1 MPLVYNTFEQIP
13 PDGGKEDFIMSEVL
27 LRKDV
32 PAQAQW
38 QTSHIYA
45 SQEEW
50 EKDFQWVQ
58 EKAKELA
65 AYAGTLKNGKDTVLS
80 LLKTYAESSEHLSRL
95 YTYASCNLNVDNGEP
110 FYQGLMARTQTLYA
124 QYSAAVAFLS
134 PELLKL
140 PKATLKSYIADPDFA
155 DFDAILKDL
164 ERMRPHTLSS
174 EVETLLASG
183 QEVFGATGNVYDMLT
198 DVDMSLGKVK
208 DEDGKMVELT
218 HARYGSM
225 LESPNRAVRKAA
237 YERMMKAYAAY
248 GSTFAATYAGNVKGD
263 VFLARAHG
271 YQSAREAALYP
282 DDIPVSV
289 YDNLLKAVHEALPV
303 LHAYCGMRKEAFG
316 IPTVHMYDLYAPMT
330 KDFQMKLSFDEA
342 YELLLEGVAPLG
354 KDYQDVVRSAKNGGW
369 IDVYET
375 KGKTTGAYS
384 NGSAYGVHP
393 YVLLNFRPELD
404 GLLTLAHEMGHAM
417 HSYYSNHTQPFIKSD
432 YTIFVAEVASTC
444 NEVLTINALRKKFA
458 GNQAAQQALI
468 GRLLEGFRTTVFR
481 QTMFAEFEM
490 KAHAMEEAGQPLT
503 RESLNAMYYDLNKQY
518 YGGGCRVDKVVEN
531 EWMRI
536 PHFYRSFYVYKYATS
551 FCAAVALADK
561 ILHGTPEDVA
571 AYRRFLTLGGSMS
584 PIEELKTVGIDMST
598 PAPIE
603 AALDVFA
610 SLLADFQG

>member
-1 MPLVYNTFEQIP
+1 
-13 PDGGKEDFIMSEVL
+13 MSEVL

-32 PAQAQW
+32 PAQAKW
-38 QTSHIYA
+38 QTSHVYA
-45 SQEEW
+45 SQEDW
-50 EKDFQWVQ
+50 EKDFQWIQ

-65 AYAGTLKNGKDTVLS
+65 AYAGTLKNGKDVVLS
-80 LLKTYAESSEHLSRL
+80 LLKTYAEANEHLSRL
-95 YTYASCNLNVDNGEP
+95 YTYASCNLNVDNGDS
-110 FYQGLMARTQTLYA
+110 FYQGVMARAQSLYA

-155 DFDAILKDL
+155 DFDTILKDL

-198 DVDMSLGKVK
+198 DVDMSLGKVR
-208 DEDGKMVELT
+208 DESGKQVELT

-237 YERMMKAYAAY
+237 YERMMKAYGAY

-263 VFLARAHG
+263 VFLARAHV

-303 LHAYCGMRKEAFG
+303 LHAYCGMRKEAFN

-330 KDFQMKLSFDEA
+330 KDFQMKLTFDEA
-342 YELLLEGVAPLG
+342 YELLLEAVAPLG
-354 KDYQDVVRSAKNGGW
+354 KDYQDVVRSAKDGGW

>member
-1 MPLVYNTFEQIP
+1 
-13 PDGGKEDFIMSEVL
+13 MSEVL

-50 EKDFQWVQ
+50 EKDFQWIQ
-58 EKAKELA
+58 EKAKKLA

-80 LLKTYAESSEHLSRL
+80 LLKTYAEANEHLSRL
-95 YTYASCNLNVDNGEP
+95 YTYASCNLNVDNGDS
-110 FYQGLMARTQTLYA
+110 FYQGVMARTQTLYA

-155 DFDAILKDL
+155 DFDTILKDL

-208 DEDGKMVELT
+208 DEDGKMVALT

-248 GSTFAATYAGNVKGD
+248 GSTFAATYAGNVKSD
-263 VFLARAHG
+263 VFMAKAHG

-303 LHAYCGMRKEAFG
+303 LHAYCGMRKEAFN

-330 KDFQMKLSFDEA
+330 KDFQMKLTFDEA
-342 YELLLEGVAPLG
+342 YELLLEAVAPLG
-354 KDYQDVVRSAKNGGW
+354 KDYQDVVRSAKDGGW
-369 IDVYET
+369 IDVYEN

-432 YTIFVAEVASTC
+432 YAIFVAEVASTC

>member
-1 MPLVYNTFEQIP
+1 
-13 PDGGKEDFIMSEVL
+13 MSEVL

-110 FYQGLMARTQTLYA
+110 FYQGVMARTQTLYA

-155 DFDAILKDL
+155 DFDTILKDL

-198 DVDMSLGKVK
+198 DVDMSLGKVR
-208 DEDGKMVELT
+208 DESGKQVELT

-289 YDNLLKAVHEALPV
+289 YDNLLKAVHDALPV

-342 YELLLEGVAPLG
+342 YELLLEAVAPLG
-354 KDYQDVVRSAKNGGW
+354 KDYQDVVRSAKDGGW

-610 SLLADFQG
+610 SLLADFQQQG

>member
-1 MPLVYNTFEQIP
+1 
-13 PDGGKEDFIMSEVL
+13 MSEVL
-27 LRKDV
+27 LRKDI

-50 EKDFQWVQ
+50 EKDFQWIQ
-58 EKAKELA
+58 EKARELA
-65 AYAGTLKNGKDTVLS
+65 SYAGTLKNGKDVVLS

-95 YTYASCNLNVDNGEP
+95 YTYASCNLNVDNGDS
-110 FYQGLMARTQTLYA
+110 FNQGVMARTQTLYA

-155 DFDAILKDL
+155 DFDTILKDL

-208 DEDGKMVELT
+208 DEDGKMVALT

-237 YERMMKAYAAY
+237 YERMMKAYGAY

-263 VFLARAHG
+263 VFMARAHG

-303 LHAYCGMRKEAFG
+303 LHAYCGMRKEAFN

-342 YELLLEGVAPLG
+342 YELLLEAVAPLG
-354 KDYQDVVRSAKNGGW
+354 KDYQDVVRSAKDGGW
-369 IDVYET
+369 IDVYEN

>member
-1 MPLVYNTFEQIP
+1 
-13 PDGGKEDFIMSEVL
+13 MSEVL

-32 PAQAQW
+32 PAQAKW
-38 QTSHIYA
+38 QTSHVYA
-45 SQEEW
+45 SQEDW

-58 EKAKELA
+58 EKAGELA
-65 AYAGTLKNGKDTVLS
+65 AYAGTLKNGRDTVLS
-80 LLKTYAESSEHLSRL
+80 MLKTYAESSEHLSRL
-95 YTYASCNLNVDNGEP
+95 YTYASCNLNVDNGDS
-110 FYQGLMARTQTLYA
+110 FYQGVMARTQTLYA
-124 QYSAAVAFLS
+124 QYSAAVAFMS

-155 DFDAILKDL
+155 DFDVMLKDL

-183 QEVFGATGNVYDMLT
+183 QEVFGAAGNVYDMLT

-208 DEDGKMVELT
+208 GEDGKMVELT

-289 YDNLLKAVHEALPV
+289 YDNLLKAVHDALPV
-303 LHAYCGMRKEAFG
+303 LHAYCGMRREAFG

-330 KDFQMKLSFDEA
+330 RDFQMKLTFDEA
-342 YELLLEGVAPLG
+342 YELLLEAVAPLG
-354 KDYQDVVRSAKNGGW
+354 KDYQDVVRSAKDGGW

-384 NGSAYGVHP
+384 NGSAYGAHP

-444 NEVLTINALRKKFA
+444 NEVLTINALRRKFE
-458 GNQAAQQALI
+458 GNQAAQQALT

-503 RESLNAMYYDLNKQY
+503 RESLNAVYYDLNKQY

-536 PHFYRSFYVYKYATS
+536 PHFYRAYYVYVYATGL
-551 FCAAVALADK
+551 CAAVSLSDK
-561 ILHGTPEDVA
+561 ILTEGASAVKD
-571 AYRRFLTLGGSMS
+571 YRKFLSAGCSVP
-584 PIEELKTVGIDMST
+584 PIEALKLAGIDMSSPEPVRCALSVFKDT
-598 PAPIE
+598 LDQFKAVIE
-603 AALDVFA
+603 
-610 SLLADFQG
+610 

>member
-1 MPLVYNTFEQIP
+1 
-13 PDGGKEDFIMSEVL
+13 MSEVL

-32 PAQAQW
+32 PAQAKW

-95 YTYASCNLNVDNGEP
+95 YTYASCNLNVDNGDS
-110 FYQGLMARTQTLYA
+110 FNQGVMARTQTLYA

-155 DFDAILKDL
+155 DFDTILKDL

-198 DVDMSLGKVK
+198 DVDMSLGKVR
-208 DEDGKMVELT
+208 DESGKQVELT

-263 VFLARAHG
+263 VFLARAHV

-342 YELLLEGVAPLG
+342 YELLLEAVAPLG
-354 KDYQDVVRSAKNGGW
+354 KDYQDVVRSAKDGGW

-417 HSYYSNHTQPFIKSD
+417 HSYYSNQAQPSVKSD
-432 YTIFVAEVASTC
+432 YAIFVAEVASTC

-503 RESLNAMYYDLNKQY
+503 RESLNAMYYDLNRQY

>member
-1 MPLVYNTFEQIP
+1 
-13 PDGGKEDFIMSEVL
+13 MSEVL

-32 PAQAQW
+32 PAQAKW

-95 YTYASCNLNVDNGEP
+95 YTYASCNLNVDNGDS
-110 FYQGLMARTQTLYA
+110 FNQGVMARTQTLYA

-155 DFDAILKDL
+155 DFDTILKDL

-198 DVDMSLGKVK
+198 DVDMSLGKVR
-208 DEDGKMVELT
+208 DESGKQVELT

-263 VFLARAHG
+263 VFLARAHV

-342 YELLLEGVAPLG
+342 YELLLEAVAPLG
-354 KDYQDVVRSAKNGGW
+354 KDYQDVVRSAKDGGW

-417 HSYYSNHTQPFIKSD
+417 HSYYSNQAQPFVKSD
-432 YTIFVAEVASTC
+432 YAIFVAEVASTC

-503 RESLNAMYYDLNKQY
+503 RESLNAMYYDLNRQY

>member
-1 MPLVYNTFEQIP
+1 
-13 PDGGKEDFIMSEVL
+13 
-27 LRKDV
+27 
-32 PAQAQW
+32 
-38 QTSHIYA
+38 
-45 SQEEW
+45 
-50 EKDFQWVQ
+50 
-58 EKAKELA
+58 
-65 AYAGTLKNGKDTVLS
+65 
-80 LLKTYAESSEHLSRL
+80 
-95 YTYASCNLNVDNGEP
+95 
-110 FYQGLMARTQTLYA
+110 
-124 QYSAAVAFLS
+124 
-134 PELLKL
+134 
-140 PKATLKSYIADPDFA
+140 
-155 DFDAILKDL
+155 
-164 ERMRPHTLSS
+164 
-174 EVETLLASG
+174 
-183 QEVFGATGNVYDMLT
+183 
-198 DVDMSLGKVK
+198 
-208 DEDGKMVELT
+208 
-218 HARYGSM
+218 
-225 LESPNRAVRKAA
+225 
-237 YERMMKAYAAY
+237 MMKAYAAY
-248 GSTFAATYAGNVKGD
+248 GSTFAATYAGNVKSD
-263 VFLARAHG
+263 VFMAKTHG

-303 LHAYCGMRKEAFG
+303 LHAYCGMRKEAFN

-342 YELLLEGVAPLG
+342 YELLLEAVAPLG
-354 KDYQDVVRSAKNGGW
+354 KDYQDVVRSAKDGGW
-369 IDVYET
+369 IDVYEN

-610 SLLADFQG
+610 SLLADFQQG

>member
-1 MPLVYNTFEQIP
+1 
-13 PDGGKEDFIMSEVL
+13 MSEVL

-32 PAQAQW
+32 PAQAKW
-38 QTSHIYA
+38 QTSHVYA
-45 SQEEW
+45 SQEDW
-50 EKDFQWVQ
+50 EKDFQWIQ

-80 LLKTYAESSEHLSRL
+80 LLKTYAEANEHLSRL
-95 YTYASCNLNVDNGEP
+95 YTYASCNLNVDNGDS
-110 FYQGLMARTQTLYA
+110 FYQGVMARTQSLYA

-140 PKATLKSYIADPDFA
+140 PKTTLKGYIADPDFA
-155 DFDAILKDL
+155 DFDVMLKDL
-164 ERMRPHTLSS
+164 ERMRPHTLST

-183 QEVFGATGNVYDMLT
+183 QEVFDATGNVYDMLT
-198 DVDMSLGKVK
+198 DVDMSLGKVR
-208 DEDGKMVELT
+208 DESGKQVELT

-225 LESPNRAVRKAA
+225 LESPSRAVRKAA

-248 GSTFAATYAGNVKGD
+248 GSTFAATYAGNVKSD
-263 VFLARAHG
+263 VFMAKAHG

-303 LHAYCGMRKEAFG
+303 LHAYCGMRKEAFN

-330 KDFQMKLSFDEA
+330 KDFQMKLTFDEA
-342 YELLLEGVAPLG
+342 YELLLEAVAPLG
-354 KDYQDVVRSAKNGGW
+354 KDYQDVVRSAKDGGW

-444 NEVLTINALRKKFA
+444 NEVLTINALRKKFE

>member
-1 MPLVYNTFEQIP
+1 M
-13 PDGGKEDFIMSEVL
+13 
-27 LRKDV
+27 
-32 PAQAQW
+32 
-38 QTSHIYA
+38 
-45 SQEEW
+45 
-50 EKDFQWVQ
+50 
-58 EKAKELA
+58 
-65 AYAGTLKNGKDTVLS
+65 LS
-80 LLKTYAESSEHLSRL
+80 LLKTYAEANEHLSRL
-95 YTYASCNLNVDNGEP
+95 YTYASCNLNVDNGDS
-110 FYQGLMARTQTLYA
+110 FYQGVMARTQTLYA

-140 PKATLKSYIADPDFA
+140 PKATRKSYIADPEFA
-155 DFDAILKDL
+155 DFDTILKDL

-208 DEDGKMVELT
+208 DEDGKMVALT

-248 GSTFAATYAGNVKGD
+248 GSTFAATYAGNVKSD
-263 VFLARAHG
+263 VFMAKAHG

-303 LHAYCGMRKEAFG
+303 LHAYCGMRKEAFN

-330 KDFQMKLSFDEA
+330 KDFQMKLTFDEA
-342 YELLLEGVAPLG
+342 YELLLEAVAPLG
-354 KDYQDVVRSAKNGGW
+354 KDYQDVVRSAKDGGW
-369 IDVYET
+369 IDVYEN

-432 YTIFVAEVASTC
+432 YAIFVAEVASTC